1 MTSAEDVA
9 REWLQCSD
17 SVVMFGSAETIDT
30 TVQSLAA
37 IIARERNEAD
47 ARAEAAEAESARLL
61 ACLNQIFVAR
71 PVIHRAARHLSN
83 PAQIITQA
91 HQHRSNPMP
100 HLEIQISAEAH
111 TELKRQATLQ
121 AKQMKRLVAE
131 IVERALLP
139 LTPPPAP
146 PTPPTPTPE

>member
-37 IIARERNEAD
+37 IILRERNEAD

-61 ACLNQIFVAR
+61 ACLKQIRGPAST
-71 PVIHRAARHLSN
+71 HQESAN
-83 PAQIITQA
+83 PSPPHAEQSTTRTSAPTQ
-91 HQHRSNPMP
+91 
-100 HLEIQISAEAH
+100 E
-111 TELKRQATLQ
+111 
-121 AKQMKRLVAE
+121 
-131 IVERALLP
+131 
-139 LTPPPAP
+139 
-146 PTPPTPTPE
+146 

>member
-61 ACLNQIFVAR
+61 ACLKQIR
-71 PVIHRAARHLSN
+71 GPTCNPPRA
-83 PAQIITQA
+83 PQ
-91 HQHRSNPMP
+91 
-100 HLEIQISAEAH
+100 
-111 TELKRQATLQ
+111 
-121 AKQMKRLVAE
+121 
-131 IVERALLP
+131 ERANP
-139 LTPPPAP
+139 SQPHAEQSTTRTSAP
-146 PTPPTPTPE
+146 TQE

>member
-61 ACLNQIFVAR
+61 ACLKQIR
-71 PVIHRAARHLSN
+71 G
-83 PAQIITQA
+83 
-91 HQHRSNPMP
+91 
-100 HLEIQISAEAH
+100 
-111 TELKRQATLQ
+111 
-121 AKQMKRLVAE
+121 
-131 IVERALLP
+131 
-139 LTPPPAP
+139 PAP
-146 PTPPTPTPE
+146 PLSGTREPLPASCRAIYHAHKRTNTGVTQCRTWKFRSAPRLTQN